1 MRIIAGKYKDQ
12 KIQTIDKSTTR
23 PIMSKMKESIFS
35 SLQFELYDAEV
46 LDLFAGSGSLG
57 LESLSRGAT
66 SCVFVETSKEA
77 IKIINKNLSNIDENA
92 IIVNSDVFEWII
104 RSEDKYDLIFVDPPF
119 DFDTE
124 QINFLINST
133 YKNLRDTG
141 KIILH
146 RHSSSST
153 TNIVK
158 KLELDKEKSF
168 GQSVLSIYKKVSI

>member
-1 MRIIAGKYKDQ
+1 MRIIAGKYKDR
-12 KIQTIDKSTTR
+12 KIQTINKSTTR

-57 LESLSRGAT
+57 IESLSRGAT
-66 SCVFVETSKEA
+66 SCVFVETSQKA
-77 IKIINKNLSNIDENA
+77 IEIINKNLRNIDENA

-104 RSEDKYDLIFVDPPF
+104 RCEDKYDLIFVDPPF

-124 QINFLINST
+124 QINSLINST

-146 RHSSSST
+146 RHSSSSR

-168 GQSVLSIYKKVSI
+168 GQSILRIYKKVNI